1 MPDYPHVM
9 EELVEAIADFPGI
22 GRKSAE
28 RIVLYLVKLD
38 ASRRK
43 KLASLVAHL
52 EEYIKPCKI
61 CNNFTAGEECP
72 VCNNT
77 ARQKQVVCVTEEPKD
92 VWAIEKTN
100 VFKGVYHVLLGSL
113 SPLEGR
119 GPETLD
125 LAKLVKRIHGDK
137 IQEIIIATDSDAEGE
152 ATALFLYRELS
163 KYPVKL
169 SRLSIGMPV
178 GVQLEY
184 LDVTTLS
191 KALLDRKVYK

>member
-1 MPDYPHVM
+1 MPNYPHVL
-9 EELVEAIADFPGI
+9 EEIIAAVADFPGI

-28 RIVLYLVKLD
+28 RIVLYLVKLE
-38 ASRRK
+38 SGSRK
-43 KLASLVAHL
+43 KLASMIAHL
-52 EEYIKPCKI
+52 EEYVKPCAI
-61 CNNFTAGEECP
+61 CNNFTAEEECP
-72 VCNNT
+72 VCNNSS
-77 ARQKQVVCVTEEPKD
+77 RQKNIVCVTEEPKD

-125 LAKLVKRIHGDK
+125 LGKLVKRIHSDK

-152 ATALFLYRELS
+152 ATALYLYRELS
-163 KYPVKL
+163 RYPVKL

-184 LDVTTLS
+184 LDISTLS
-191 KALLDRKVYK
+191 KALLDRRVYK